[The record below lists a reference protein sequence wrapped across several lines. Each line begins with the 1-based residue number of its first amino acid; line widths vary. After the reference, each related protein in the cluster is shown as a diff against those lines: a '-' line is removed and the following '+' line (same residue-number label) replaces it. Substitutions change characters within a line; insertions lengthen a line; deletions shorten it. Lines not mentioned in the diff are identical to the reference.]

1 MNIDDMTDE
10 EIEAY
15 LASADGVA
23 NRSYGITLVILSIIG
38 AFGSLQLILAEAE
51 LKANPGQA
59 LKCDINELF
68 GCSTFLTSWQGHL
81 LGISNAWLGLAFFLG
96 LAAVGV
102 YLSLGKKLPRIMWHM
117 LGLAAIMSILALAF
131 FMTQSFGSRT
141 LCPWCLLVW
150 VAIVPL
156 IVSTIGAYHEA
167 VGLGPVGRFVS
178 RYMWLVTLA
187 FYAAIIIA
195 VWIYFSAELGRIFG
209 S

>member
-1 MNIDDMTDE
+1 MDIDDMTDE

-15 LASADGVA
+15 LATREGTG
-23 NRSYGITLVILSIIG
+23 NRSYGITLLLVSIIG
-38 AFGSLQLILAEAE
+38 GFGSLQLILAEME
-51 LKANPGQA
+51 LNANPGQA

-96 LAAVGV
+96 LAGVGI

-117 LGLAAIMSILALAF
+117 LGLAAIMSVLALVF
-131 FMTQSFGSRT
+131 FMSQSFGSRT

-150 VAIVPL
+150 VALIPL

-167 VGLGPVGRFVS
+167 VGLGPVGQFVS
-178 RYMWLVTLA
+178 RYMWLVTVLV
-187 FYAAIIIA
+187 YGAIIIA

-209 S
+209 